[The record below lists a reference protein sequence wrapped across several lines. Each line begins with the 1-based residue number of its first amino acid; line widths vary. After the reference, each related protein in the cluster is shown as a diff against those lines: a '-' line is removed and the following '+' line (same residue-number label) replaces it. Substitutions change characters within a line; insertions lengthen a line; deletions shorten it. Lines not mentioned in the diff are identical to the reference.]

1 MEAVLFDIDGTLIGA
16 DGAGRQAITA
26 AALQLYGRPDF
37 FDGIR
42 FDGGT
47 DRAICKAALRRG
59 LPERCT
65 EAEID
70 KLLAAYL
77 AQLEQTIASS
87 PHYQVFPGVEGL
99 LARLAKAGATIGLGT
114 GNVERGARIK
124 LERGGLNPHFAFGGF
139 GDDAEERSLILR
151 RGLERAEKLQG
162 RPVER
167 PWVVGDTP
175 LDLQAARKVGAR
187 VILVA
192 TGSYKFAELEACGP
206 ELCVQTLED
215 PQVPQALTGD

>member
-1 MEAVLFDIDGTLIGA
+1 MDAVLFDIDGTLIGA
-16 DGAGRQAITA
+16 DGAGRQAITQ
-26 AALQLYGRPDF
+26 AALELYGLPGF

-47 DRAICKAALRRG
+47 DRGICRAALARG
-59 LPERCT
+59 LPERCND
-65 EAEID
+65 AEID
-70 KLLAAYL
+70 RLLAAYV
-77 AQLEQTIASS
+77 AQLEKTIASAR
-87 PHYQVFPGVEGL
+87 YQIFPGVERL
-99 LARLAKAGATIGLGT
+99 LGVLAKAGTTIGLGT

-151 RGLERAEKLQG
+151 RGLERAERLSG
-162 RPVER
+162 RPSAR

-192 TGSYKFAELEACGP
+192 TGSFGFAELESCKP
-206 ELCVQTLED
+206 ELCVETLED
-215 PQVPQALTGD
+215 PRVEHALTGD